1 MTNRQRVFLA
11 LAFFA
16 GAGLWVVVGALTG
29 KRESWDSTLYFRY
42 LLPTVYVLSAG
53 LAYCEPRRWLLL
65 GFAPFA
71 GQFAALFATAGAGSL
86 VPLGLLALTVLSI
99 PAVVLARLAALLRTR
114 SPSTPENPCPPRPS
128 P

>member
-29 KRESWDSTLYFRY
+29 KREPWDSSLYFRY
-42 LLPTVYVLSAG
+42 LLPTVCLLSAG
-53 LAYCEPRRWLLL
+53 LAYGEPRRWLPL
-65 GFAPFA
+65 GVAPFA
-71 GQFAALFATAGAGSL
+71 GQFAALLATGGDVSL
-86 VPLGLLALTVLSI
+86 APQGLLALAALSI
-99 PAVVLARLAALLRTR
+99 PAVVLARLAAAMRTR
-114 SPSTPENPCPPRPS
+114 FAPLPETPCPPRPS